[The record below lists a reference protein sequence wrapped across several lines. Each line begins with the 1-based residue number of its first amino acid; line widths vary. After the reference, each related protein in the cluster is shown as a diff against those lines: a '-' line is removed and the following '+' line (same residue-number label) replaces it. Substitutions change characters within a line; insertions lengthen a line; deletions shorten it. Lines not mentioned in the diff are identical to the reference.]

1 MELIV
6 TRDQL
11 AKLAFLVARSNAR
24 NRMYHAQGEKHL
36 AAEMSC
42 FANGILEAVE
52 TLGLKLDMKA
62 ANKAVDVGDT
72 THGWI

>member
-24 NRMYHAQGEKHL
+24 NRKHHAQGEKHL

-42 FANGILEAVE
+42 FANGSLEVVE

-62 ANKAVDVGDT
+62 ANKAVADGDT
-72 THGWI
+72 THGWV